1 MGNCGTI
8 NTATDERET
17 AMDDLERQYLLTA
30 YDLAMKGPRGEFYDK
45 QIAAGFDVGY
55 GPDSD
60 EDLVAVITRNFLR
73 MELIETL
80 EGDSHLVSRR
90 IIRPSGRRPLRLTDA
105 GKEKAAKLMDPI
117 EQRKELRRDFLRAV
131 YEQADGSPTEDVK
144 WPNLA
149 PRFGYASMQMPPKPI
164 EGIADQLA
172 GMGFIT
178 IEAEEGAIY
187 RITAKGVD
195 EVEGNKSQDTGTT
208 FQFYGNVQGSV
219 IGTHNTAEL
228 TNTFDFRAIE
238 QRIEEEGG
246 EDREELRRALAQV
259 QHLLERGEYLDRGAL
274 SQFSNAMERHS
285 WFTGSVMQALLG
297 FATQVAAGG

>member
-1 MGNCGTI
+1 
-8 NTATDERET
+8 
-17 AMDDLERQYLLTA
+17 MDDLGRQYLSVA
-30 YDLAMKGPRGEFYDK
+30 YELAMKDPRRAFREDE
-45 QIAAGFDVGY
+45 IAAHFDLDY

-60 EDLVAVITRNFLR
+60 EDLVATITGDLMGRGYV
-73 MELIETL
+73 ETDVL
-80 EGDSHLVSRR
+80 NDRL
-90 IIRPSGRRPLRLTDA
+90 GRVALRLTTA
-105 GKEKAAKLMDPI
+105 GKEEAERLADPI

-131 YEQADGSPTEDVK
+131 YEQADGSPTEHVY

-149 PRFGYASMQMPPKPI
+149 PRFGCADMQMPPSSI

-178 IEAEEGAIY
+178 IEANEGGIY
-187 RITAKGVD
+187 RITTKGVD
-195 EVEGNKSQDTGTT
+195 EVEGNKPQDAGAT

-228 TNTFDFRAIE
+228 TNTFDFRAIG

-246 EDREELRRALAQV
+246 EDKEELRQALAQV
-259 QHLLERGEYLDRGAL
+259 QRLLERGEYLDRGAL
-274 SQFSNAMERHS
+274 SRFSGVMEKHS

-297 FATQVAAGG
+297 FATQVTVGG